1 MNRGDKEQGKQ
12 TPTRIGRGPV
22 LCLLAIFVAPLAVA
36 AAPPGEA
43 IVAYVIDGDTVRLTS
58 GERIRIAGID
68 APETRPDN
76 AKCKAEIALGK
87 NARAQAKTLL
97 EGRRVAV
104 VRVGRS
110 YNRTV
115 AKTPV
120 AGRDVATT
128 LVASG
133 AVHWCP
139 AERRARTG
147 ARCAVDSETM

>member
-12 TPTRIGRGPV
+12 TPTRIGWSPV
-22 LCLLAIFVAPLAVA
+22 LCLAAILAAPFAIA

-43 IVAYVIDGDTVRLTS
+43 IVAYVVDGDTVRLTS
-58 GERIRIAGID
+58 GERVRIAGID

-87 NARAQAKTLL
+87 DARARAKTLL
-97 EGRRVAV
+97 EGRRVTV

-115 AKTPV
+115 AKLSV

-133 AVHWCP
+133 AARQWPRGSPRPNWCP
-139 AERRARTG
+139 VRNR
-147 ARCAVDSETM
+147 